1 MNFVTRNLRWSP
13 VIFLVAVVA
22 VGGAGCK
29 APEGAYVAV
38 AKPDSPEAAAEPVV
52 LLNHDLTRT
61 LAVDQPPVVDR
72 TANGSLRIQ
81 VGLRNRTDNEVL
93 QVQAQTLFFNDAGRV
108 LYSQPGSETAW
119 QSLTISPNQ
128 TEYYTQ
134 QAMTPEATRYTVR
147 VRYLKG
153 AK

>member
-1 MNFVTRNLRWSP
+1 MKPIKFNPLTLAVL
-13 VIFLVAVVA
+13 VICSVAV
-22 VGGAGCK
+22 AGCK
-29 APEGAYVAV
+29 TPEGAYVAV
-38 AKPDSPEAAAEPVV
+38 AKPDSPEAAGQPVV

-61 LAVDQPPVVDR
+61 LAVDQRPVVDR
-72 TANGSLRIQ
+72 TANGSLRVQ
-81 VGLRNRTDNEVL
+81 VGLRNRTDHEVL
-93 QVQAQTLFFNDAGRV
+93 QVQAQALFFNDAGRV

-128 TEYYTQ
+128 TEYYTG

-147 VRYLKG
+147 IRYLKG